1 MRRVL
6 MVLAVVAFMAGSMLS
21 APMALAQSDAGTSAK
36 NYFVCFKHKTKKFDN
51 KKDQRQFLRNHPKA
65 KPGRC

>member
-21 APMALAQSDAGTSAK
+21 APMALAQDDVNTSAK
-36 NYFVCFKHKTKKFDN
+36 HFFVCFKHKTKKFDN